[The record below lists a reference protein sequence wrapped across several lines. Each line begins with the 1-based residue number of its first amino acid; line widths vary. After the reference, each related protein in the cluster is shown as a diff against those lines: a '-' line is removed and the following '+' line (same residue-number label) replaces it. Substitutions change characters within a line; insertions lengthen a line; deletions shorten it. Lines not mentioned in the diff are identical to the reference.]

1 MNVIFHFYDR
11 RKHPEIRNERI
22 ICWKKVCLAY
32 SQSADKMMSFT
43 FFNVRRSVNTPQ
55 DKKYEDHALEN
66 NVSLAQSQSI
76 TQLSK
81 KK

>member
-1 MNVIFHFYDR
+1 MDFDEDDF
-11 RKHPEIRNERI
+11 
-22 ICWKKVCLAY
+22 A
-32 SQSADKMMSFT
+32 
-43 FFNVRRSVNTPQ
+43 FFNVRRSVKTPK
-55 DKKYEDHALEN
+55 DKKYEDHVLEN